1 MQNLAPLLAVLIAGG
16 LLWLAKRSN
25 VGPSVGAPGPSPLVR
40 LSPTRGG
47 EDRGGEDRA
56 ARWGALRL
64 IFVGALLGLGA
75 VIALPWIAA
84 SGSPSCVTARAG
96 EACVDGEPV
105 SPLPWLFVASAALP
119 LILLVAGDLR
129 RLR

>member
-16 LLWLAKRSN
+16 LLWLAKRK
-25 VGPSVGAPGPSPLVR
+25 SVGSSGAAGPSPLVR
-40 LSPTRGG
+40 LSATGG
-47 EDRGGEDRA
+47 REDRA
-56 ARWGALRL
+56 ARWTALRL
-64 IFVGALLGLGA
+64 IFAGALLGLGA

-84 SGSPSCVTARAG
+84 SDSPSCVTARAG

-105 SPLPWLFVASAALP
+105 SSLPWLFAASAAVP
-119 LILLVAGDLR
+119 LVLLVAGDLR

>member
-16 LLWLAKRSN
+16 LLWLAKRKG
-25 VGPSVGAPGPSPLVR
+25 VGSSVGAPGPSPLVR
-40 LSPTRGG
+40 LSATGG
-47 EDRGGEDRA
+47 REDRA

-64 IFVGALLGLGA
+64 IFAGALLGLGA

-84 SGSPSCVTARAG
+84 SDSPSCVTARAG

-105 SPLPWLFVASAALP
+105 SALPWLFVASAAVP
-119 LILLVAGDLR
+119 LVLLVAGDLR